1 MIKKHKKKVEYEVL
15 YFFRSNSNKQFGI
28 NIKTTALE
36 NSLKEEI
43 IFYNQ
48 KRKMQ
53 LNKNLKSEIIKDYK
67 DEKTIWINK
76 TLYTYA
82 ELNTPGVKTTIFL
95 FALELK
101 DASLKHLYN

>member
-1 MIKKHKKKVEYEVL
+1 MKMSSYHSRKITRRRFVVYSTL
-15 YFFRSNSNKQFGI
+15 SALGFGLAYSNSNKQFGI

-48 KRKMQ
+48 KRKIQ

-82 ELNTPGVKTTIFL
+82 ELNNPNK
-95 FALELK
+95 K
-101 DASLKHLYN
+101 